1 MRLFSSPT
9 SPFARKIRIVAIER
23 GLADAITIV
32 DVDPQGD
39 DTVELHRINPLG
51 RVPTL
56 VLSDGTTLFDSRVIA
71 EYLDAL
77 GDGALLLPVRGVSR
91 WRVLRVAALAEGIMD
106 AAFSLVMDRRR
117 PERERSKYWQLRWT
131 DGILRSVAAA
141 EPGPAEEF
149 NLGSVGLACALGY
162 LDFRLPDL
170 SWRSHAPDLAR
181 WWAVIER
188 RSSVA
193 QTTPVA
199 A

>member
-9 SPFARKIRIVAIER
+9 SPFARKVRIVAIER
-23 GLADAITIV
+23 GLAGAITIV
-32 DVDPQGD
+32 NVDPQGD
-39 DTVELHRINPLG
+39 NTVALHKANPLG

-77 GDGALLLPVRGVSR
+77 GDDAVLLPIRGASR
-91 WRVLRVAALAEGIMD
+91 WRVLRVAALAEGMMD

-117 PERERSKYWQLRWT
+117 PESERSTHWQLRWT
-131 DGILRSVAAA
+131 QGILRSVAAA
-141 EPGPAEEF
+141 EPGPVEDF
-149 NLGSVGLACALGY
+149 NFGSVGLACALGY

-170 SWRSHAPDLAR
+170 SWRSQAPGLAR